1 MTDHEAF
8 NRALAEAARKMQ
20 GEPDAQEAMDTAVR
34 MATAIISGCDMAGV
48 SIVHSDGVDTPA
60 TSHDELRQADEYQYT
75 LSEGPC
81 FDALR
86 EQDTVMSRDLTADER
101 WPKWGPHVAR
111 ELGMHSIMSY
121 QLFSDGPVIGALNL
135 YGSERSSFTNDDL
148 YDGLALAA
156 HVAVA
161 LAAAQEVEHLK
172 AAITTR
178 TVIGQATG
186 MLMERFDLD
195 ADTAFGV
202 LARLS
207 SQQNMKLRTI
217 AEQVVQTRT
226 LPQGPQP
233 DDL

>member
-86 EQDTVMSRDLTADER
+86 EQDTIISHDLADDER
-101 WPKWGPHVAR
+101 WPTWGPHIAG
-111 ELGMHSIMSY
+111 ELGMHSILSY

-135 YGSERSSFTNDDL
+135 YGAERSAFTSDDL

-161 LAAAQEVEHLK
+161 LAAAQQVEHLK
-172 AAITTR
+172 TAIASR

-186 MLMERFDLD
+186 IVMERFDLD
-195 ADTAFGV
+195 AETAFRV
-202 LARLS
+202 LGRLS
-207 SQQNMKLRTI
+207 SQQNVKIRAL
-217 AEQVVQTRT
+217 AQQVVATRQ
-226 LPQGPQP
+226 LPQGPS
-233 DDL
+233 DDR